1 MAGCLWAVFK
11 EMPHAYVDSHYL
23 PWYSPIREWAIQR
36 LDISTLNFDVVSVL
50 FDQSVKDG
58 SYLSEK
64 SLSWMNF
71 NRWIQISVGERD
83 KVINIDIKIELPR

>member
-23 PWYSPIREWAIQR
+23 PWYSPIRDWAIQR
-36 LDISTLNFDVVSVL
+36 LDILTLNFDVVSVL

-58 SYLSEK
+58 PSYLK
-64 SLSWMNF
+64 SLCLE
-71 NRWIQISVGERD
+71 WIS
-83 KVINIDIKIELPR
+83 IDEYK